1 MKYCLVLG
9 VVLFY
14 FFLPA
19 ANAQQ
24 VDLEGLYQKHVIAFY
39 GENKFLKDGHT
50 IRIREAM
57 VYFNQYPGS
66 KKAMEGYLFHK
77 GLATS
82 LNIVAVGALVGAIS
96 QLNKNPRLSLGL
108 NGIALG
114 AALVSVPFTIRSR
127 KKLQRTLYDYNR
139 EVLVDHSR
147 R

>member
-1 MKYCLVLG
+1 
-9 VVLFY
+9 
-14 FFLPA
+14 
-19 ANAQQ
+19 
-24 VDLEGLYQKHVIAFY
+24 
-39 GENKFLKDGHT
+39 
-50 IRIREAM
+50 
-57 VYFNQYPGS
+57 
-66 KKAMEGYLFHK
+66 
-77 GLATS
+77 
-82 LNIVAVGALVGAIS
+82 VGAIS